1 MRSLSTVLGSLV
13 SATLC
18 LSISVTQAQ
27 ESPESLSADEMFS
40 SAVLHTIKAKSAAS
54 LSGYSH
60 GGSYLSMASPA
71 GLNVGSNVRVSD
83 PFDPTPGADL
93 RGRSETTIASDP
105 SGQFL
110 LSGWNDAQGFL
121 FAPFG
126 PLPGLGLSGFAF
138 SGDGGKTWTDGGAPF
153 VFGGSPGVVTLG
165 DPWMDTGGPG
175 EKTYYYAN
183 LAVLESFPFSGGISV
198 HRGKFRGKNFAFKH
212 AVFIPAPAPGNFL
225 DKESLCA
232 GKNNKIKDQVVVP
245 TTNFLGA
252 GGTQIDVFVS
262 TDRGTSFPAT
272 TIAQP
277 ADGRFHQGTDCVIAK
292 DGKLHVV
299 WELDRGT
306 PFFGP
311 GPPEIV
317 IASAANVGAAFSA
330 RTTVSGISSGSL
342 FPPGGYN
349 RQTHNDFPR
358 IAVANDGPFKGRI
371 YVVYND
377 SRIANGGPQP
387 APLGPE
393 DVPVGVDIGHWDLDV
408 YLSFSDDK
416 GATWSTPTLVAGG
429 GDGIIQ
435 FWPVVSSDAN
445 GRVNVTWNQS
455 VETTIPDFINGDGLG
470 TSLVDVFWSDSVDG
484 GTSFSVPTKVTSV
497 TTDWGATP
505 TNIAPNFGDYIS
517 HVSKSNRVMVTWA
530 DGRSGVQPEVFYATI
545 LPKP

>member
-1 MRSLSTVLGSLV
+1 MIT
-13 SATLC
+13 
-18 LSISVTQAQ
+18 
-27 ESPESLSADEMFS
+27 
-40 SAVLHTIKAKSAAS
+40 
-54 LSGYSH
+54 
-60 GGSYLSMASPA
+60 
-71 GLNVGSNVRVSD
+71 
-83 PFDPTPGADL
+83 
-93 RGRSETTIASDP
+93 SDP

-121 FAPFG
+121 FAPFPFG
-126 PLPGLGLSGFAF
+126 SPPPPGLGLSGFAF
-138 SGDGGKTWTDGGAPF
+138 SGDGGKTWTDSGAPF
-153 VFGGSPGVVTLG
+153 VFGSPGVVTRG

-175 EKTYYYAN
+175 QKTYYYAN
-183 LAVLESFPFSGGISV
+183 LAVLEDGSGGGISV
-198 HRGKFRGKNFAFKH
+198 HRGKFKGKNFAFSN
-212 AVFIPAPAPGNFL
+212 AVFIPAPAPGDFL
-225 DKESLCA
+225 DKDSLCA
-232 GKNNKIKDQVVVP
+232 GKNNQIKDQVAVP
-245 TTNFLGA
+245 TTNFLFA

-262 TDRGTSFPAT
+262 TDRGTSFPAS

-277 ADGRFHQGTDCVIAK
+277 PDGRFHQGTDCVIAK

-317 IASAANVGAAFSA
+317 IASAANVGAAFSP
-330 RTTVSGISSGSL
+330 RTTVSTISSGAL
-342 FPPGGYN
+342 FPPGGFN

-358 IAVANDGPFKGRI
+358 IAVANDGPFMGRI
-371 YVVYND
+371 YVTYQD

-387 APLGPE
+387 APVGPE
-393 DVPVGVDIGHWDLDV
+393 DIGFDIGHWDTDV
-408 YLSFSDDK
+408 YLSFSDDM

-429 GDGIIQ
+429 GDSLIQ

-445 GRVNVTWNQS
+445 GRVSVTFNQS
-455 VETTIPDFINGDGLG
+455 VETTIPDFIDLDGLG
-470 TSLVDVFWSDSVDG
+470 TSLVDVFWADSRDG
-484 GTSFSVPTKVTSV
+484 GVSFSAPQKVTNV

-505 TNIAPNFGDYIS
+505 TSIAPNFGDYIS